1 MVDPA
6 ARTKL
11 LRDISDLDAES
22 ARAVRRT
29 LRAEVI
35 QLADNNPSG
44 FVDYLMDPKN
54 KDALD
59 QIFGSAFQ
67 PALRKVGLLADKISQ
82 ADISKVGMSVGAER
96 LDVLEKNIEG
106 LSIPRVMSILR
117 DRITS
122 VPQKITILMSRI
134 NGAKLS
140 GKTDEAIKELLLDP
154 NGVQKLAK
162 VASDIDFSVDASGR
176 VKKLANAVA
185 DVMPRAF
192 YTSGKTAVAGEER
205 ELRQKQRQKEI
216 AEDIFVGGFEGNLE
230 EPVEPESEEEPTAA
244 PAKEPAAP
252 EVEPY
257 TYESLTS
264 EQKSKLG
271 QYLTSLGIKKDFLM
285 NPQNFNA
292 TPLEKRQ
299 KLFAAIEP
307 RNLAKGGLVEPG
319 NIDVSKL
326 CTQSRWYLQ
335 HRPIYGR

>member
-1 MVDPA
+1 
-6 ARTKL
+6 
-11 LRDISDLDAES
+11 
-22 ARAVRRT
+22 
-29 LRAEVI
+29 
-35 QLADNNPSG
+35 
-44 FVDYLMDPKN
+44 MDPKN

-162 VASDIDFSVDASGR
+162 VASDINFSVDASGR
-176 VKKLANAVA
+176 VKKLANAVS

-205 ELRQKQRQKEI
+205 AQRAEERQKEVS
-216 AEDIFVGGFEGNLE
+216 ADIITGGFEDESGMPTEGGTPMTPSKEVPEDDGAAQDYSYENLG
-230 EPVEPESEEEPTAA
+230 PDQI
-244 PAKEPAAP
+244 AK
-252 EVEPY
+252 VGRY
-257 TYESLTS
+257 LD
-264 EQKSKLG
+264 
-271 QYLTSLGIKKDFLM
+271 QYGLNKDFLL
-285 NPQNFNA
+285 NAQTFNA
-292 TPLEKRQ
+292 TPVEKR
-299 KLFAAIEP
+299 KRLFDLLASN
-307 RNLAKGGLVEPG
+307 RMAKGGVVEDKTDYTQYNSRILRALIKRYG
-319 NIDVSKL
+319 NEQKARQVMRDTDAGELLKIMREEESASKYTPAEEL
-326 CTQSRWYLQ
+326 LLRRYAN
-335 HRPIYGR
+335 R